1 MFFIEMLPYH
11 VVPPSG
17 VKKTQMSIALAV
29 VVREREAAPLAN
41 LNVPPDQA
49 TVRPAVASFVS
60 ISVNEEEPVAIGAE
74 RVKVQLPV
82 NVAVKTFPLVQVMV
96 VAVPEFPRATTVSA
110 YATG

>member
-17 VKKTQMSIALAV
+17 VKNTQTSTPLAA
-29 VVREREAAPLAN
+29 VVRESDADPLGN

-60 ISVNEEEPVAIGAE
+60 ISVNEDDPVAIGADN
-74 RVKVQLPV
+74 VKVQLPV
-82 NVAVKTFPLVQVMV
+82 SVAVKTLPEVQVMV
-96 VAVPEFPRATTVSA
+96 VAVPELPSATTVSA